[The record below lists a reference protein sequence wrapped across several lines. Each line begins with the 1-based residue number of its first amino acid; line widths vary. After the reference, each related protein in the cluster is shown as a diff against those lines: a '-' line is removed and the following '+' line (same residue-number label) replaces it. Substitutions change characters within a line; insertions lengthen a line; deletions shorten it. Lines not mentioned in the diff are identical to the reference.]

1 LIFDEVTSGLRINSG
16 GAHLAYGV
24 DPDIAVFAKALGNG
38 FPIAAIIGRH
48 AVMDA
53 AQETFVSSTAWT
65 ERVGPAAALATLR
78 KHREQ
83 NVARHLIRIGTR
95 IQKGWQDAA
104 VATDLPIE
112 VSGMAPL
119 GHFGF
124 ELADAQEVRTLF
136 TQMML
141 DKGIF
146 ATGSFYAMF
155 AHTDA
160 HVDRYLEA
168 VNQVFRDLKVAVDQN
183 AVRQLLRGP
192 VAHSGFK
199 RLT

>member
-1 LIFDEVTSGLRINSG
+1 VTSGFRINSG
-16 GAHLAYGV
+16 GAHLAYHV
-24 DPDIAVFAKALGNG
+24 DPDMAVFAKAIANG
-38 FPIAAIIGRH
+38 FPMAAIIGRH
-48 AVMDA
+48 DVMDA

-65 ERVGPAAALATLR
+65 ERVGPVAALSTLR

-83 NVARHLIRIGTR
+83 NVGRHLMRIGAR
-95 IQKGWQDAA
+95 IQSGWTEAA
-104 VATDLPIE
+104 AATDLPVQ
-112 VSGMAPL
+112 VSGIAPL

-124 ELADAQEVRTLF
+124 DVPEAQEVRTLF

-141 DKGIF
+141 DRGIF
-146 ATGSFYAMF
+146 ATGSFYAMW
-155 AHTDA
+155 AHTEA

-168 VNQVFRDLKVAVDQN
+168 VNQVFRDLRIAIDQN